1 LPTRGEIIAS
11 APAVKTILT
20 VHVPAD
26 ASVTLSGVA
35 TRQNGATRRF
45 ATTRLRAGE
54 LWDNYKV
61 VAELTSGGQ
70 TLREER
76 IVHLTGGKSQELSI
90 HFGSTPLAQ
99 R

>member
-1 LPTRGEIIAS
+1 LQTRSEIIAS

-26 ASVTLSGVA
+26 ASVTLAGIG
-35 TRQNGATRRF
+35 TKQTGQTRRF

-54 LWDNYKV
+54 LWDDYRV
-61 VAELTSGGQ
+61 VVELTSGGQ
-70 TLREER
+70 ALREER
-76 IVHLTGGKSQELSI
+76 IIQLTGGKSQELTI
-90 HFGSTPLAQ
+90 RFDSTQLAQ